1 MDLAGRACIVTG
13 ATKGIGRAIAE
24 ALATAGADVVVSA
37 RTAGDVERV
46 AAELD
51 GSGSG
56 RVLGVPADVS
66 RSDECGRLIGAA
78 VQELDR
84 LDVLVNN
91 AGVGSSAPSRSSP
104 STTGRPRSTPTFG
117 GCSAVRRRRFRI

>member
-24 ALATAGADVVVSA
+24 ALATADADVVVSA

-56 RVLGVPADVS
+56 RVVGVPADVS

-91 AGVGSSAPSRSSP
+91 AGVGI
-104 STTGRPRSTPTFG
+104 FG
-117 GCSAVRRRRFRI
+117 SIEELSIDDWQTQIDTNLRGYSAVRRRRFRI